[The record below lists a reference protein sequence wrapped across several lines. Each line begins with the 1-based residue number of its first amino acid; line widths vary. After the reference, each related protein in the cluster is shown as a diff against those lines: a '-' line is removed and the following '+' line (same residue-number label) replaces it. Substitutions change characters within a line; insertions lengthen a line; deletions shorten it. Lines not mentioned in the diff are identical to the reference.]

1 MLAVDAELTASSE
14 ITKVK
19 GNRKVRQ
26 RENYSGGPDHF
37 PGTGFQWRT
46 YKEVDIWFELP
57 HTLVDFRSF

>member
-26 RENYSGGPDHF
+26 REELFRRAGPF
-37 PGTGFQWRT
+37 PWNGISV
-46 YKEVDIWFELP
+46 EDI
-57 HTLVDFRSF
+57 